1 MDFEDNA
8 DRVVPAPLT
17 ERVAVYWSK
26 PRCWHGDNVFI
37 CVRTERVIDGSA
49 IELKV
54 FAQGA
59 VAHFHQ
65 LPNQNI
71 TNNRLDYDY
80 KLDWKAVLPPAPY
93 PTQVEVTA
101 RVVQLNITSARSP
114 AMDVDLI
121 PPLFSA

>member
-1 MDFEDNA
+1 MDFEDNV

-17 ERVAVYWSK
+17 ERIVVYWSK
-26 PRCWHGDNVFI
+26 ARCWHGDNVFI
-37 CVRTERVIDGSA
+37 RVRTERVIDGST

-59 VAHFHQ
+59 AAHFHQ
-65 LPNQNI
+65 IPNQNI
-71 TNNRLDYDY
+71 TNNQLDYEY
-80 KLDWKAVLPPAPY
+80 KLDWKPHLNPPPY

-101 RVVQLNITSARSP
+101 RVVEVNITSARSP
-114 AMDVDLI
+114 VMDVDLI

>member
-1 MDFEDNA
+1 MDFEDNV

-17 ERVAVYWSK
+17 ERVVVYWSK
-26 PRCWHGDNVFI
+26 PRCWHGDNVLI
-37 CVRTERVIDGSA
+37 RVRTERVIDGST

-54 FAQGA
+54 FAQGNP
-59 VAHFHQ
+59 AHFHQ

-80 KLDWKAVLPPAPY
+80 KLDWKTVLNPPY

-101 RVVQLNITSARSP
+101 RVVEVNITSPRSP
-114 AMDVDLI
+114 VMDVDLI